1 MQSQVPT
8 YEARLAPLKCTREWG
23 RNGGWRGDKRLCST
37 AAWLRRARS
46 AAQGHG
52 MSVSELAVSIGAAK
66 EEILLYEAGTRY
78 PEAPRIKQLAEALGI
93 APLDLADPGGKDDWT
108 LADLR
113 RLNGYRVR
121 DLSGELGLS
130 PRTYSRLERDG
141 VISQRRFA
149 LVPQIA
155 DRLGVSVAE
164 VERLIGKAPVVQQ
177 RLSSVRPLLHAVF
190 DSYTQAS
197 CLKIPSSDDSN
208 VRAIASLYAR
218 PAAILAAL
226 LGQETARIRD
236 LLRRRASFAVTAD
249 FGATADEQA
258 DARKGVEAQTARIQ
272 RIISLLPQR
281 LDTFFRCM
289 LPSEHWRALAHLS
302 LVATTVGGPLT
313 PAQLKTPA
321 DILAS
326 MPPHLITALPDTAQ
340 DAREYEISEDG
351 IQHHAAYRSWYDAL
365 YPSVR
370 TFVQTRDIRTSGHL
384 RRSELRQR
392 FTAAE
397 TVLLSFDGLLCRL
410 FTANLQSV
418 SDDLVQVAQS
428 LQLPLA
434 SQTPTDPVGM
444 LRALVRQGTPSK
456 IRRLDRIL
464 ASYET
469 EAAQRAEP
477 LPGVSQLLR
486 LMSRGDWRMAVVTD
500 HASGA
505 VEAFLTHLAPVIDA
519 DRLGVFG
526 RPVDPRMMKPHPHGV
541 ALATR
546 ALGSDRSRTILLGES
561 VADFL
566 AAQAAACAVHRS
578 GIHSTPAASAP
589 RGRGDQHRGQCPGPG
604 VSAGPDA
611 TDRPVTGPKP
621 CLNTAPAP
629 PQGSLSLRPL
639 YFLQGAARL
648 DRLRVRHTERPGCDL
663 LDLRQQQPCPVR
675 FPARV
680 CHAAEPVLGRQRR
693 GMLHA
698 KNPFA
703 GREHQQELLLR
714 RIVFTQVVKNAG
726 EVVARR

>member
-1 MQSQVPT
+1 M
-8 YEARLAPLKCTREWG
+8 ARGQAVMFDG
-23 RNGGWRGDKRLCST
+23 RR
-37 AAWLRRARS
+37 LRRARS

-190 DSYTQAS
+190 DSYTQAG

-272 RIISLLPQR
+272 RTISSLPQR

-326 MPPHLITALPDTAQ
+326 MPPHLVTALPDTAQ

-351 IQHHAAYRSWYDAL
+351 IQHHVAYRSWYDAL

-566 AAQAAACAVHRS
+566 AAQAAGVQFIGVA
-578 GIHSTPAASAP
+578 STP
-589 RGRGDQHRGQCPGPG
+589 H
-604 VSAGPDA
+604 
-611 TDRPVTGPKP
+611 
-621 CLNTAPAP
+621 
-629 PQGSLSLRPL
+629 
-639 YFLQGAARL
+639 
-648 DRLRVRHTERPGCDL
+648 RLR
-663 LDLRQQQPCPVR
+663 
-675 FPARV
+675 
-680 CHAAEPVLGRQRR
+680 
-693 GMLHA
+693 
-698 KNPFA
+698 
-703 GREHQQELLLR
+703 LLR
-714 RIVFTQVVKNAG
+714 EAG
-726 EVVARR
+726 ATSTVGSVQGLVSVLAQMQRTAL